1 MLNVN
6 TVKKVKQTSPI
17 TCDVIITIQVK
28 LIHGKKCMK
37 IQNDLLNLQ
46 TRMST
51 FYYNGSSSTLY
62 DKVVKVEIHPFLSI
76 TYIS

>member
-17 TCDVIITIQVK
+17 TCDVIIITIQVK
-28 LIHGKKCMK
+28 SIHGKKCMK
-37 IQNDLLNLQ
+37 IQNGLLNLQ

-62 DKVVKVEIHPFLSI
+62 DKLVKVKTHFLSI